1 LIYRKCTHLEFVSIE
16 NINKEIKKFILV
28 NTKIIPRRTLAL
40 TGISIL
46 KDSVIFLTQKD
57 GIYGSKWLLII

>member
-1 LIYRKCTHLEFVSIE
+1 VSIE